1 MKKMTGY
8 ELFLAGLNE
17 NYGNQ
22 TYRGKGP
29 DDHYYV
35 SDPNRGKT
43 SGNGAGFKANFTE
56 IGYFAADG
64 AFIADQ
70 CIKDLDRMVAGQR
83 DAQNE
88 ISEDLHET
96 LKHELQQ
103 AKIKFKELS
112 EIMDRAS
119 SAWEQ
124 MVDEHL

>member
-1 MKKMTGY
+1 MKKITGY

-29 DDHYYV
+29 DEHYY
-35 SDPNRGKT
+35 DRGNT
-43 SGNGAGFKANFTE
+43 RGNNAGFKANFTE

-64 AFIADQ
+64 AFITDL
-70 CIKDLDRMVAGQR
+70 CIRDLDRMVAGQR

-112 EIMDRAS
+112 DIMNRAS